1 MIDASPCSTHL
12 RTGRLGTT
20 CPTKEAW
27 MPKLIRYLTAVGLL
41 LYVGLSTAAAD
52 SSEALADMHTLQA
65 YLTEIDFIGI
75 GLVLLWPLMIAGLLL
90 GFPLGC
96 FLTLTGPA
104 RRSRWQT
111 ITLRLLLTVLWCGL
125 TLAFTAALLF
135 GLLGSLG
142 HSYGPSTSRIIE
154 ANLYAYIAFSG
165 YLGWLLLLIVR
176 RKRDR

>member
-1 MIDASPCSTHL
+1 
-12 RTGRLGTT
+12 
-20 CPTKEAW
+20 
-27 MPKLIRYLTAVGLL
+27 
-41 LYVGLSTAAAD
+41 
-52 SSEALADMHTLQA
+52 
-65 YLTEIDFIGI
+65 
-75 GLVLLWPLMIAGLLL
+75 MIAGLLL

-111 ITLRLLLTVLWCGL
+111 ITLRLALTVLWCGL
-125 TLAFTAALLF
+125 SLAFAAALLF